1 LAGIFKLLKALMIK
15 KINKLIMKKLFLLL
29 ITLITFK
36 NVSFASFP
44 IVVDTLE
51 MTIETLQTE
60 EIKQYHYSL
69 QQMGIDLKSCK
80 CESCRSGISPLII
93 NPDIVH
99 KKEEIEMPKEKTEPN
114 GNLFVFLSVLSA
126 LGAIV
131 FAFLTLGS
139 GMIHNGNPF
148 PYLLLTLASIGTSIL
163 SGINAKK
170 RGSKTTKAF
179 LGLGLLALGV
189 LLFMVLLS

>member
-1 LAGIFKLLKALMIK
+1 MSKKLLF
-15 KINKLIMKKLFLLL
+15 LFIA
-29 ITLITFK
+29 ITTLN
-36 NVSFASFP
+36 NVIYASFP
-44 IVVDTLE
+44 IADTLE
-51 MTIETLQTE
+51 VSQDTVQTE

-80 CESCRSGISPLII
+80 CESCRNGISPLISKL
-93 NPDIVH
+93 DIVH

-126 LGAIV
+126 LAAII
-131 FAFLTLGS
+131 FAFLSLAS
-139 GMIHNGNPF
+139 SLVHNGNSF
-148 PYLLLTLASIGTSIL
+148 PYLILTLVSIVTSIV

>member
-1 LAGIFKLLKALMIK
+1 MTKKLLF
-15 KINKLIMKKLFLLL
+15 LF
-29 ITLITFK
+29 ITLTTLT
-36 NVSFASFP
+36 NVSYASFP
-44 IVVDTLE
+44 IADILE
-51 MTIETLQTE
+51 VNQDTLQTE

-80 CESCRSGISPLII
+80 CESCRNGISPLISK
-93 NPDIVH
+93 PVVP
-99 KKEEIEMPKEKTEPN
+99 KKEEIEMPKEKAEPN